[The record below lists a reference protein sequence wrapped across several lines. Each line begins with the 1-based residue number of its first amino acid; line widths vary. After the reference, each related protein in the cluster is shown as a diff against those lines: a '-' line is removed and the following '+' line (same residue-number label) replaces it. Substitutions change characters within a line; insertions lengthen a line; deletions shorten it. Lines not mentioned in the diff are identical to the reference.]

1 MELSATGAE
10 LDRFPDVPLTGDNGS
25 PVPFDTPCSATFL
38 GTSILVANQSAIAGD
53 AAHQA
58 ILAVD
63 VGETG
68 LAPYLPRRATF
79 TR

>member
-1 MELSATGAE
+1 M
-10 LDRFPDVPLTGDNGS
+10 
-25 PVPFDTPCSATFL
+25 PFDTPCNATFL
-38 GTSILVANQSAIAGD
+38 GTRVLVANQSAVAGD

-68 LAPYLPRRATF
+68 LAPYLPKRAKF
-79 TR
+79 RG